1 MLAAHPFAHEGRTMP
16 HSASTLFISE
26 QELDTSDVNFT
37 EFAQIE
43 QCARAVKGKCFRKFV
58 NFLSAEISAE

>member
-1 MLAAHPFAHEGRTMP
+1 MP